1 MNATKTQTRG
11 HCQCCGNQQAVV
23 SSLMSKHGYTVDNG
37 WFNGVCSG
45 RNHVPLQVSREHTD
59 SIVAQVRAE
68 VPELIAKADKV
79 KSGEITPATII
90 IRIGR
95 EKVEVAYSD
104 ANSLQQRQACSAM
117 ECNLRNR
124 ASSGV
129 SFADSMEKL
138 ASKIHGTEL
147 LEVAKKE
154 APEYISIGQQK
165 SDNGTIYTC
174 TSVEGARVYH
184 KAQKGDKTFKGWT
197 GCQAWRKMAA
207 V

>member
-1 MNATKTQTRG
+1 MTSTQIRG
-11 HCQCCGNQQAVV
+11 NCQCCGRQQAVV
-23 SSLMSKHGYTVDNG
+23 GSMMSKHGYTVDHG
-37 WFNGVCSG
+37 WFSGVCSG

-59 SIVAQVRAE
+59 IIVAQVRADI
-68 VPELIAKADKV
+68 PKLIADADGVKAGV
-79 KSGEITPATII
+79 ITPKTIKL
-90 IRIGR
+90 RIGFEIPFSEGSER
-95 EKVEVAYSD
+95 QQLTAC
-104 ANSLQQRQACSAM
+104 NSLEWS
-117 ECNLRNR
+117 LRSR

-138 ASKIHGTEL
+138 ATKLHGTAL
-147 LEVAKKE
+147 IKVAKKE

-165 SDNGTIYTC
+165 SANGTIYTC

-197 GCQAWRKMAA
+197 GCQAWRKMEA